1 MRKWYA
7 VLANKPHGCIVVEMG
22 ALDEAALKRFDE
34 GASSNKVRA
43 IGLIGMWIID
53 HATERE
59 DVIRCHGRVDPQIRA
74 RHTEY
79 LARKAKS

>member
-7 VLANKPHGCIVVEMG
+7 VLANNPHDCIVVEMG

-59 DVIRCHGRVDPQIRA
+59 VAAGQTLRENDEVRLQLP
-74 RHTEY
+74 
-79 LARKAKS
+79 